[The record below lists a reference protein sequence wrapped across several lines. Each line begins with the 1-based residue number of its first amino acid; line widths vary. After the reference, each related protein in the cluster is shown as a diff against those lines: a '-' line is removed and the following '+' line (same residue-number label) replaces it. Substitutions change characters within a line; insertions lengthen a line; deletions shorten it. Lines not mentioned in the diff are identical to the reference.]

1 MGSPAASRSAI
12 FACAMSRATT
22 SGPLSESRVA
32 TGYLVS
38 SARISLIGRFRS
50 IRTTSS
56 PSSSSVASGRYWAG
70 SVSSRSRYTPSGVI
84 LASACRSA
92 EHDTAMATGQEA
104 PCRGSRITRT
114 SWQKYLPPN
123 CAPMPI
129 FRVISRTSASSPV
142 SRKPRP
148 PCDPWS
154 GVCPGTGRTRTW
166 LFSAYSALVP
176 PTTMARWY
184 GGQAAGP
191 ASGSSLPG
199 THAAPRG
206 SAPSWSAGRG
216 RTCWPTRLPWP

>member
-129 FRVISRTSASSPV
+129 FRVISRTSASSPGRG
-142 SRKPRP
+142 SRARP
-148 PCDPWS
+148 VTR
-154 GVCPGTGRTRTW
+154 GQAVCPGTGRTRTW
-166 LFSAYSALVP
+166 RSSARTRRWCRP
-176 PTTMARWY
+176 PRWP
-184 GGQAAGP
+184 GGTAGRRRSP
-191 ASGSSLPG
+191 ASGSSPPG
-199 THAAPRG
+199 TRAAP
-206 SAPSWSAGRG
+206 AGFS
-216 RTCWPTRLPWP
+216 TVLVCW